1 MIAESIRHQI
11 ATGEL
16 QPGDRLPA
24 ERELVETFGV
34 ARMTIRHSL
43 DILQLEGL
51 IERRRGRSGG
61 TFVLAESPLLE
72 SVRIE
77 GLTRRVVSSESGVS
91 TKVLSLK
98 QVSAPLLVAG
108 PLEIAEDA
116 AVWELRR
123 LKLQETTPVM
133 LSTHYLPVEIYPTL
147 DERLLSMLSCE
158 MMAKHFGVNP
168 VFFHERVELH
178 SPTPAEQELLG
189 VEEGFVLLKIARKS
203 KSEEGV
209 VLEATEDIIRADMSQ
224 LEFIAG
230 IDPTPPKSQ
239 LRPTNAK
246 QTGHSQRM

>member
-1 MIAESIRHQI
+1 MIAESIRNQI

-24 ERELVETFGV
+24 ERELVETFSV
-34 ARMTIRHSL
+34 ARMTVRRSL

-72 SVRIE
+72 SVRIQ
-77 GLTRRVVSSESGVS
+77 GLTRRVISSELGVS
-91 TKVLSLK
+91 TKVLSLT
-98 QVSAPLLVAG
+98 QIPAPLPVAES
-108 PLEIAEDA
+108 LEIAQDA

-123 LKLQETTPVM
+123 LKLQEATPVM
-133 LSTHYLPVEIYPTL
+133 LSTHYLPMEVFPTL
-147 DERLLSMLSCE
+147 DERMLNMISCE
-158 MMAKHFGVNP
+158 MMAKHFGVTP

-178 SPTPAEQELLG
+178 SPTPTEQELLD

-203 KSEEGV
+203 KSEEGI
-209 VLEATEDIIRADMSQ
+209 VLEATADIIRADMSQ

-230 IDPTPPKSQ
+230 EDPSPPKSR
-239 LRPTNAK
+239 LRPSN
-246 QTGHSQRM
+246 